1 MNILNSTDKNNNI
14 ECRSCAR
21 HEFSVREMS
30 YIRSFLVS
38 WGPVFNLTV
47 GKLVIEGDSF
57 SLVPNDA
64 VTGLMLTVGKKAYS
78 TNSFPIEAII
88 GYENI
93 FMAWMSIILNNG
105 KKVKISVGSK
115 SKKKDLIA
123 TLEKQRFA
131 IFETKGEMVPPL
143 SMTI

>member
-1 MNILNSTDKNNNI
+1 
-14 ECRSCAR
+14 
-21 HEFSVREMS
+21 MS

-38 WGPVFNLTV
+38 WGPVFNLTI
-47 GKLVIEGDSF
+47 GKLVIEEDSF

-78 TNSFPIEAII
+78 TNSFPIDAII
-88 GYENI
+88 GYKNI

-105 KKVKISVGSK
+105 KKINISVGSK
-115 SKKKDLIA
+115 SKKKELIA
-123 TLEKQRFA
+123 FLEQQRFA
-131 IFETKGEMVPPL
+131 IFEAKGEMVPPL

>member
-1 MNILNSTDKNNNI
+1 MGIGIQSY
-14 ECRSCAR
+14 CRQTGN
-21 HEFSVREMS
+21 
-30 YIRSFLVS
+30 
-38 WGPVFNLTV
+38 W
-47 GKLVIEGDSF
+47 GDSF
-57 SLVPNDA
+57 SLVPNDD

>member
-1 MNILNSTDKNNNI
+1 
-14 ECRSCAR
+14 
-21 HEFSVREMS
+21 MS

-47 GKLVIEGDSF
+47 GKLVIGGDSF
-57 SLVPNDA
+57 SLVPNDD

-105 KKVKISVGSK
+105 KKVKISVDSK